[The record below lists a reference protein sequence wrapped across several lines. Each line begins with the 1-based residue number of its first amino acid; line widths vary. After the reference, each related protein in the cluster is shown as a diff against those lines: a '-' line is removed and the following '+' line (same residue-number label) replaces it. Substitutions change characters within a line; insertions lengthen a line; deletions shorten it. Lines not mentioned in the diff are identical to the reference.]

1 MKAGIIAAGHG
12 ERLRDAG
19 IALPKPLVAIAGRPL
34 IARAID
40 TARAAG
46 ATSVACIVNAE
57 SNAVRRFLED
67 TDFGVAIEIVQRT
80 TASSAESFLAL
91 RPLLE
96 DAPFLLLTVDSV
108 VAPGAGRALMTGAA
122 SHPDA
127 AGVLG
132 VTTLVD
138 DEKPLW
144 AELDGDD
151 RIVSLGEAARS
162 HHVTA
167 GVYFLKP
174 VVYSVADARGSSGW
188 SAFRLLLAA
197 LLAYGHPLYGHDVGA
212 CIDVDRPED
221 IAAAERLLSLTVDDP
236 PS

>member
-12 ERLRDAG
+12 ERLRAAG
-19 IALPKPLVAIAGRPL
+19 IAIPKPLISIAGRPL

-40 TARAAG
+40 AARAAG

-57 SNAVRRFLED
+57 TDRVRRFLAESD
-67 TDFGVAIEIVQRT
+67 LGLPIEVVQRT

-91 RPLLE
+91 RPYLE
-96 DAPFLLLTVDSV
+96 SEPFLLLTVDAV
-108 VAPGAGRALMTGAA
+108 VAPVAIAALVARAAEL
-122 SHPDA
+122 PEA

-144 AELDGDD
+144 AELDAGG
-151 RIVSLGEAARS
+151 RIRSLGDPARAR
-162 HHVTA
+162 HVTA

-174 VVYSVADARGSSGW
+174 LVYSLADADRSAPW
-188 SAFRLLLAA
+188 SAFRA
-197 LLAYGHPLYGHDVGA
+197 LLIALLEHDHALYGFDLGPSV
-212 CIDVDRPED
+212 DVDRPED
-221 IAAAERLLSLTVDDP
+221 ITAAERLLASLHHG
-236 PS
+236 